1 MLTLEELIRLLEHDC
16 LVLPDNDD
24 SNDEDEEIAN
34 VTEADL
40 QQIANCHR
48 TGSTNN
54 ATLSP
59 LPENDDGDGQLTENS
74 GFEKDSGLS
83 RATDSDPDLI
93 GLSGPG
99 QLSQTGTS
107 DRALEHEL
115 AFLRKEMETIRL
127 ECDRLLNKHNSAEKR
142 VAQQVQQATNLM
154 HTIDRL
160 TAPQSPYRQILNS
173 TGTSVTSSPTPQYF
187 SQQQPQQ
194 QQQQQ
199 QQQTNCSQF
208 SPHMGYERRSKHP
221 ITNPY
226 HPSGNPHVS
235 IGATIGING
244 RLRPLQH
251 EETSSA
257 YNTGGDSCR
266 STPLKGE
273 YAHVIDTTTNT
284 PPRRPIHLTTKERII
299 EPPLS
304 PNSENQ
310 YHTIETPMSNATTVH
325 FRPSGSIITN
335 HPPFPT
341 TSIPKREKIQLQQQ
355 QIFYKPGDIMYTSP
369 ENLAETIALQQ
380 RLLRQAMVD
389 QGHHSKPGSSKHI
402 HGQSISHKQNEK
414 IDPAQ
419 KYEWKVKRR
428 SDGTCYITRKPLRNQ
443 LLKAREEQLNKER
456 HGLSTDD
463 DAASE
468 LKTGRFWS
476 REERKRH
483 LEHAREKKATKM
495 QIAMQKVSVNP
506 SEQMIMQLSNRKQM
520 RRSGKQLFD
529 KFTTLQEFLAHGS
542 RDPSAGQIG
551 GILSVTTV

>member
-1 MLTLEELIRLLEHDC
+1 MMKMKK
-16 LVLPDNDD
+16 
-24 SNDEDEEIAN
+24 
-34 VTEADL
+34 L
-40 QQIANCHR
+40 QT

-54 ATLSP
+54 AALSP

-93 GLSGPG
+93 GLLAPTQS
-99 QLSQTGTS
+99 SQTGTS
-107 DRALEHEL
+107 DKALEHEL

-160 TAPQSPYRQILNS
+160 TAPQSPYHQILNS

-187 SQQQPQQ
+187 PQQPS
-194 QQQQQ
+194 
-199 QQQTNCSQF
+199 NGSQF
-208 SPHMGYERRSKHP
+208 SPHMGYERRTTRHP

-226 HPSGNPHVS
+226 HPSGNPHASVV
-235 IGATIGING
+235 ATIGVNG
-244 RLRPLQH
+244 RIRPLQH

-284 PPRRPIHLTTKERII
+284 PPRRPIHLTTKERVI

-304 PNSENQ
+304 PTSENQ

-341 TSIPKREKIQLQQQ
+341 TSIPRREKIHMQQQQQQQQLQQQ
-355 QIFYKPGDIMYTSP
+355 QQHPQIFYKPGDIMYTSP

-389 QGHHSKPGSSKHI
+389 QAHHNKPGSSKHI
-402 HGQSISHKQNEK
+402 HGQAMFSKQNEK
-414 IDPAQ
+414 IDPSQ

-483 LEHAREKKATKM
+483 LERAREKKANKM
-495 QIAMQKVSVNP
+495 QIAMQKAVVNP

-520 RRSGKQLFD
+520 RRSGRQLFD

-542 RDPSAGQIG
+542 HDPSAAPIG